1 MIDSYPTLMKIPKEK
16 QAAFEE
22 LYTPTRLVTAQ
33 TPPAFIFSTS
43 DDGVVPVEA
52 SVEFYS
58 ALRKAGVSAELHI
71 FRHGPHGVGLGGGD
85 AVLDQWPVLLSEWL
99 RDQGL
104 LSKAA
109 QAR

>member
-1 MIDSYPTLMKIPKEK
+1 MKIPKEK

-58 ALRKAGVSAELHI
+58 ALKKAGVSAELHI
-71 FRHGPHGVGLGGGD
+71 FRHGPHGVGLGEAMRCWTNGRCSSRNGC
-85 AVLDQWPVLLSEWL
+85 AT
-99 RDQGL
+99 R
-104 LSKAA
+104 AC
-109 QAR
+109 